1 MSTPT
6 ASPDEQN
13 QPQTSGQQPATAPGE
28 TPKTTQTTLTD
39 GDGIRGGYGDSDQ
52 TNGLEGGPD
61 SGPDGS
67 PKHSS

>member
-6 ASPDEQN
+6 PNPA
-13 QPQTSGQQPATAPGE
+13 QQPNPQNTDNKPAGKPE
-28 TPKTTQTTLTD
+28 TNQHDLTQDD
-39 GDGIRGGYGDSDQ
+39 GDGIRGGYGNSDQ

-67 PKHSS
+67 PAPEND